1 MSPSMQPQKGP
12 QARPEAGPPCQSRW
26 LSQGWESLLHDLL
39 TGQRPADAAGCHCD
53 VLIIG
58 SGYGGAIAAAELAG
72 TRLPDGRPARV
83 WVLERGQEYLPGS
96 FPSELGELPGHVRF
110 STSAT
115 EQPAGRRTGLF
126 DVRLGAEMCA
136 LVGSGLGGG
145 SLINAGVMDWPTSE
159 VFDSPAWPQALRADK
174 DQLAQRALD
183 VSVRLGAH
191 LREGPVNGVHTHGMA
206 PDKNRVLQQLGARLP
221 YRDAPI
227 TVALVDQPSS
237 DQVQLDAC
245 VQCGDCA
252 TGCNHNAKI
261 SLDTNLLAQAQR
273 LGAKLITGA
282 TAWRL
287 APGEAGGWQ
296 VEVIHTDDQ
305 AQRREGRPH
314 TLRAHRVILAAGTL
328 GSTELLMRSQEA
340 GLPVSSR
347 LGQQFSGNGDMIT
360 VAYDLHDQHGAPT
373 TVNAVAHEHDEPAQR
388 QVGPT
393 ITGILD
399 RRDPAHRPAGVP
411 PHVIEDLAVPGPMQ
425 RLFGEIFTTARALQE
440 LGEADTSAHHGDPD
454 WVDPMV
460 VSDEAVR
467 RSLVVALIGHDQ
479 GNGQLKMP
487 DKRSN
492 RIPTDGQLHISW
504 PTLKDDPRFL
514 AQENAL
520 AAHCAQQGW
529 QMRVLSNPGWKPL
542 PDAMEKIFGA
552 QRGPLLTVH
561 PLGGCAM
568 ADDAR
573 AGVVDHLG
581 RVFNPTPEQPSQVH
595 EGLVVMDGAIVPC
608 SLGINPALTI
618 ATLAQR
624 NVLALRALWGFT
636 VPAQAAPPLRQRPRA
651 RPPQAVSA
659 APATEVELA
668 EQLRG
673 WAGQQGIELTLHFR
687 PQPIRELIEGPR
699 RLEVDPTRSE
709 VRVIR
714 RPSTADSDARGAQ
727 PWHEDFTLHRSPV
740 QGTLT
745 VLHREASTPAWRTA
759 RGLGAWFVNRGLRD
773 VVQALQAAV
782 KARLNR
788 SDRTA
793 STTDTDLATALQRLW
808 QDRVLGTF
816 RLASRAGEVR
826 LFDYDLTVLGQG
838 PWAGERLQGQK
849 RLTYACRGNPWLQ
862 LMQMQL
868 NRAPGLPRDQRP
880 LLTLNLGYL
889 ADEGVPL
896 MRVIRQRHMPDT
908 LMDLIS
914 LGLMLTR
921 VMLHQH
927 VWSLRKP
934 DTPEARP
941 IHRLPVAVEGLPP
954 PEVIELDVAPPLSNG
969 TPVRLR
975 LTRYRGQTAQ
985 AEAVLMLHGYSA
997 GGTTYAHRSV
1007 PDGLGHTLWTA
1018 GFDVWVAD
1026 MRTSPGMPTATKP
1039 WTFEDP
1045 AYHDI
1050 PVAVDHVWRATGQRP
1065 IHIFAHCMGS
1075 AMLWMGLLG
1084 PRQADHLTHEALRVA
1099 MPDRIRRV
1107 ALSQIAPVVTFDPAN
1122 VFRAFVM
1129 RYFQQ
1134 FMPLGPFY
1142 FRPETGEASSTSM
1155 VDQMLDRLL
1164 STLPY
1169 PVDELRRQDPFW
1181 PPGQATPWA
1190 ATRHRMDILYGRDFK
1205 LSNISE
1211 AVLRDIDEHFG
1222 PLSLKTLSQA
1232 MQLARNGGIATPQGD
1247 NLYLDPHRMR
1257 ALLARFPVMSVHG
1270 RENALSDIRGL
1281 YRFKAFIDALGPQAS
1296 QRFTHHIIDGYG
1308 HQDCLIG
1315 ENARADVFPYIVD
1328 FLKAADDQ
1336 LPPSTLTEPRPPAAL
1351 DVQPAPYGP
1360 FLGTA
1365 FLHPDGHWHWPVTI
1379 GRDTPCA
1386 QPAAVACVTRQADGS
1401 LGAIL
1406 LLPWPDA
1413 RPGLDPTP
1421 SLMRTLSLPEACW
1434 PDAHSTVGLFLVH
1447 TQPGHDSPRLADIQ
1461 AALTPLMHSWSETD
1475 LIWIPRPPLPVD
1487 QPDQQ
1492 GWSFML
1498 SSCLYPGS
1506 MAERTPDAAHWQPGP
1521 ADQAW
1526 QRLLAWRTDPQRTQP
1541 ELAMLLGD
1549 QIYADATAGLFDPRA
1564 ADGRFNLPYQSMLSL
1579 RWMRHA
1585 LNGLPV
1591 HTLVDDHEIV
1601 DNWSQT
1607 DSDDPQEAD
1616 NDTLRAEGLRAYR
1629 HFQRFAQPVRQPVDP
1644 LDPTRR
1650 PARLWYTFTHRG
1662 LPFFMANT
1670 RTQRTCREVARL
1682 DEARIMGRV
1691 QWAQLEA
1698 WLTRHGPDAQ
1708 PSFVATPSIL
1718 LPRRLTSDTL
1728 RPASALMADAWE
1740 SYPGSLH
1747 ALLALLYRCQARHVV
1762 FLSGDE
1768 HVSCVARITLT
1779 REGDAPDR
1787 AVVAHSVHSSA
1798 LYAPY
1803 PFANSRPTD
1812 FHLNDSFS
1820 FRHQH
1825 EGQLHHYHCRVET
1838 EVIPGDGFAIL
1849 ACQPD
1854 GPDGGWQVTTTF
1866 NRQEGLHH
1874 RVLR

>member
-1 MSPSMQPQKGP
+1 MSPSKPQQKGP
-12 QARPEAGPPCQSRW
+12 QPSPEGLPPCQTRW
-26 LSQGWESLLHDLL
+26 LSQGWESLLRGLL
-39 TGQRPADAAGCHCD
+39 TGALPADDTGCHCD

-72 TRLPDGRPARV
+72 THGPDGQATRV
-83 WVLERGQEYLPGS
+83 WLLERGQEYLPGS
-96 FPSELGELPGHVRF
+96 FPSELGDLPGHVRF
-110 STSAT
+110 STTASSH
-115 EQPAGRRTGLF
+115 PSGRRTGLF
-126 DVRLGAEMCA
+126 DVRLGQDICA

-145 SLINAGVMDWPTSE
+145 SLINAGVMDWPTAE
-159 VFDSPAWPQALRADK
+159 VFESPLWPQAVRDARAELAA
-174 DQLAQRALD
+174 LAQQ
-183 VSVRLGAH
+183 VSWRLGAH
-191 LREGPVNGVHTHGMA
+191 TQPGQINGVHAHGVA
-206 PDKNRVLQQLGARLP
+206 PAKNNVLQKLGGALP

-237 DQVQLDAC
+237 DQVQLSAC

-252 TGCNHNAKI
+252 TGCNHDAKV
-261 SLDTNLLAQAQR
+261 SLDTNLLARAQR
-273 LGAKLITGA
+273 LGARIITGA

-287 APGEAGGWQ
+287 APTAQGAWR
-296 VEVIHTDDQ
+296 VEVIHTDEQ

-314 TLRAHRVILAAGTL
+314 AIVARRVIVAAGTL

-340 GLPVSSR
+340 GLPVSGR
-347 LGQQFSGNGDMIT
+347 LGQRFSGNGDMIT
-360 VAYDLHDQHGAPT
+360 VAYDLHDPDGTPRP
-373 TVNAVAHEHDEPAQR
+373 VNAVADPREAPAQR

-399 RRDPAHRPAGVP
+399 RRDPAHRPANVP
-411 PHVIEDLAVPGPMQ
+411 PHVIEDLAVPAPMQ
-425 RLFGEIFTTARALQE
+425 RLFGEIFTTAKALQE
-440 LGEADTSAHHGDPD
+440 LGECDDSTHVEARD
-454 WVDPMV
+454 WQDPMS
-460 VSDEAVR
+460 VSGAAVK

-479 GNGQLKMP
+479 GDGQLAMA
-487 DKRSN
+487 DVRSDPT
-492 RIPTDGQLHISW
+492 PTDGQLHISW
-504 PTLKDDPRFL
+504 PTLKSDPRFL

-520 AAHCAQQGW
+520 ADHCAQQGW
-529 QMRVLSNPGWKPL
+529 QMRTLSNPGWKPL
-542 PDAMEKIFGA
+542 PDAMEKIFGT

-561 PLGGCAM
+561 PLGGCVM
-568 ADDAR
+568 ADTVAE
-573 AGVVDHLG
+573 GVVNHLG
-581 RVFNPTPEQPSQVH
+581 QVFNTEGGTPQAVH

-624 NVLALRALWGFT
+624 NAQALRERWGL
-636 VPAQAAPPLRQRPRA
+636 AAASAAPGPLRKRPRA
-651 RPPQAVSA
+651 RPAQPEPTPQ
-659 APATEVELA
+659 PTEVEVA

-673 WAGQQGIELTLHFR
+673 WWGQQGVELTLHFR
-687 PQPIRELIEGPR
+687 PQPIDTLIHGPR
-699 RLEVDPTRSE
+699 RLEVDPLRSS

-714 RPSTADSDARGAQ
+714 RPSTAESDLRGAQ

-745 VLHREASTPAWRTA
+745 VLHRERSSPLKRTG
-759 RGLGAWFVNRGLRD
+759 RGLYAWFVNRGLRD
-773 VVQALQAAV
+773 VVQALKAHSLNSSSSPNAGLV
-782 KARLNR
+782 ARLQ
-788 SDRTA
+788 S
-793 STTDTDLATALQRLW
+793 LW
-808 QDRVLGTF
+808 EDRVLGTF
-816 RLASRAGEVR
+816 RLASRAGELR
-826 LFDYDLTVLGQG
+826 LFDYDLTVLGDG
-838 PWAGERLQGQK
+838 PWAGERLHGQK
-849 RLTYACRGNPWLQ
+849 HLIYALRANPWLQ

-868 NRAPGLPRDQRP
+868 TRAPGLSAHERP
-880 LLTLNLGYL
+880 TLTLNLGFL

-896 MRVIRQRHMPDT
+896 LRVVRQRHMPDA

-914 LGLMLTR
+914 LGLLMARIL
-921 VMLHQH
+921 LHLH

-934 DTPEARP
+934 DAPEERP

-954 PEVIELDVAPPLSNG
+954 PEITEIDVAPPLANG

-975 LTRYRGQTAQ
+975 LTRYRGRTAT

-1007 PDGLGHTLWTA
+1007 PHGLGRTLWDA

-1026 MRTSPGMPTATKP
+1026 MRTSPGMPTATEA

-1050 PVAVDHVWRATGQRP
+1050 PVAVDHVWRATGERP

-1084 PRQADHLTHEALRVA
+1084 PRQADHLAHEDLRVA

-1134 FMPLGPFY
+1134 FLPLGPFY
-1142 FRPETGEASSTSM
+1142 FRPESGQSSSTSM

-1190 ATRHRMDILYGRDFK
+1190 ATRHRMDILYGRDFQ
-1205 LSNISE
+1205 LANISD
-1211 AVLRDIDEHFG
+1211 AVLNDIDEHFG

-1247 NLYLDPHRMR
+1247 NLYLDPRRMA

-1270 RENALSDIRGL
+1270 RDNALSDIRGL
-1281 YRFKAFIDALGPQAS
+1281 YRFKAFIDALGPEAS
-1296 QRFTHHIIDGYG
+1296 RRFTHHIIDGYG

-1315 ENARADVFPYIVD
+1315 KNAPVDVFPHIVG
-1328 FLKAADDQ
+1328 FLTAADHA
-1336 LPPSTLTEPRPPAAL
+1336 LPASTLAEPRPPEAL
-1351 DVQPAPYGP
+1351 TVQPVPYGP
-1360 FLGTA
+1360 FLGSA
-1365 FLHPDGHWHWPVTI
+1365 YVHSDGSNHWPVTI

-1386 QPAAVACVTRQADGS
+1386 APACVACVSRNADG
-1401 LGAIL
+1401 AVAAVT
-1406 LLPWPDA
+1406 LLPWPAA
-1413 RPGLDPTP
+1413 RPGVDPSP
-1421 SLMRTLSLPEACW
+1421 SLMRTLSLPATCW
-1434 PDAHSTVGLFLVH
+1434 PEPGSQAALFLVH
-1447 TQPGHDSPRLADIQ
+1447 TQTGAAQPTVAEVEAQLQPELDSPDVLW
-1461 AALTPLMHSWSETD
+1461 M
-1475 LIWIPRPPLPVD
+1475 PRPEGPNAAE
-1487 QPDQQ
+1487 PDRP
-1492 GWSFML
+1492 WAFML

-1506 MAERTPDAAHWQPGP
+1506 MAERTPDSPDWQAGP
-1521 ADQAW
+1521 PDLAW
-1526 QRLLAWRTDPQRTQP
+1526 QRLKAWRQDPQRTQP

-1564 ADGRFNLPYQSMLSL
+1564 ADGRFSLPYQGMLGL
-1579 RWMRHA
+1579 RWMRQA
-1585 LNGLPV
+1585 LAGLPV

-1601 DNWSQT
+1601 DNWSET
-1607 DSDDPQEAD
+1607 DVSDSHHDD
-1616 NDTLRAEGLRAYR
+1616 NRALRAEGLRAYR
-1629 HFQRFAQPVRQPVDP
+1629 HFQRFAQPVRHPVDP
-1644 LDPTRR
+1644 RDPTRR

-1662 LPFFMANT
+1662 LPFFMADT
-1670 RTQRTCREVARL
+1670 RTQRTSREVVRT

-1691 QWAQLEA
+1691 QWAQLMA
-1698 WLTRHGPDAQ
+1698 WLTQHGPEERPCFIA
-1708 PSFVATPSIL
+1708 SPSIL
-1718 LPRRLTSDTL
+1718 LPRRLTSDHL
-1728 RPASALMADAWE
+1728 HPESALLADAWE

-1747 ALLALLYRCQARHVV
+1747 ALLALLYRTQARNVI

-1779 REGDAPDR
+1779 REGDGPER

-1803 PFANSRPTD
+1803 PFANSRPHD
-1812 FHLNDSFS
+1812 FHLNDSFG

-1825 EGQLHHYHCRVET
+1825 EGQLHHYHCRVDT

-1849 ACQPD
+1849 GCHQGGAD
-1854 GPDGGWQVTTTF
+1854 GTWEVSAQFD
-1866 NRQEGLHH
+1866 RQEGVHH